1 MDMRGMRVLIEELLT
16 IYTIALAVT
25 MTTPVELDKLGL
37 ISLLREGIKKK
48 KIVEFSTK
56 VGGWGQQW
64 TVFLLFSFFLE
75 KKYEIKHW
83 MLP

>member
-64 TVFLLFSFFLE
+64 TDF
-75 KKYEIKHW
+75 
-83 MLP
+83 P